1 MTANMR
7 LGIRLGLY
15 LAPLGILLALPTFI
29 VTVRIHSVADGPSY
43 WLYWVQNLL
52 PLVFLALIG
61 GLARRRGYG
70 SASTG
75 LWAGIAY
82 GLAAG
87 ASLYA
92 VAALSPAKVR
102 LATGVWKALLGRGY
116 LATPTR
122 HRAVVGSIVHPSALA
137 YIANT
142 ALEFAIVGLLA
153 ALVGGLF
160 LRRPKNQPEAAEH

>member
-1 MTANMR
+1 MTDNMR

-29 VTVRIHSVADGPSY
+29 ATVRIHSMADGPAY

-52 PLVFLALIG
+52 PLALLALVG

-75 LWAGIAY
+75 LWAGITY
-82 GLAAG
+82 GLVAG
-87 ASLYA
+87 ASLYGA
-92 VAALSPAKVR
+92 AALTPDRSR
-102 LATGVWKALLGRGY
+102 LANEVWRALLLRGY
-116 LATPTR
+116 VGTPAR
-122 HRAVVGSIVHPSALA
+122 HHAVVASVMHPNAPA

-142 ALEFAIVGLLA
+142 ALEFALVGLLA
-153 ALVGGLF
+153 ALGGGLL
-160 LRRPKNQPEAAEH
+160 LRGPKQQPEAAHE